1 MSTVNNNVWEIMLNI
16 DRRWIFLLI
25 GVVAIIP
32 FLIGIGMPI
41 STTKEVEDIFYHVN
55 ELGSDDAIFISFDF
69 APGTQA
75 ENMPMAVAVLRHA
88 FAKNIPV
95 FMTAFFPLG
104 HGMAVSGLD
113 HVTNPEIDGYFQIV
127 SWDEWA
133 YIRETGKTSRSDILA
148 AWRSEGNTLSGN
160 AAGWVFEGRDY
171 ALLGFCPMFHLVIL
185 GMTNSI
191 ANQYPEDY
199 HGNPVAEMPM
209 LNEHKSLREVDLVLT
224 TSGSSACV
232 SWVVYGREKIGLNVA
247 FGVTAVM
254 ATDYYP
260 YLQAEQII
268 GQMGGL
274 RGAAEYE
281 VLMVE
286 NGIVETTGKAFT
298 GMDVQSAAHL
308 LIILL
313 IIMGNVAYFAG
324 GFHKKQRLTK
334 GRR

>member
-1 MSTVNNNVWEIMLNI
+1 MSTVNIWEKMLNI

-25 GVVAIIP
+25 GIVAIIP
-32 FLIGIGMPI
+32 FLVGIGMPI
-41 STTKEVEDIFYHVN
+41 STTEEVEDIFYHVN
-55 ELGSDDAIFISFDF
+55 ALGPEDAIFISFDF

-75 ENMPMAVAVLRHA
+75 ENMPMGVAVLRHA
-88 FAKNIPV
+88 FSKNIPV
-95 FMTAFFPLG
+95 FMTAYFPLG
-104 HGMAVSGLD
+104 HGMAINAFNYLTDS
-113 HVTNPEIDGYFQIV
+113 EIDGYFEKV
-127 SWDEWA
+127 EWDEWA
-133 YIRETGKTSRSDILA
+133 YIRESGKTNREDILV
-148 AWRSEGNTLSGN
+148 AWQSDGNVLPDN
-160 AAGWVFEGRDY
+160 AADWIFEGRDY

-209 LNEHKSLREVDLVLT
+209 LIEHKSLREVDLALT
-224 TSGSSACV
+224 TSGSSACI
-232 SWVVYGREKIGLNVA
+232 SWVIYGREKIGLNVA

-260 YLQAEQII
+260 YLQSEQII

-286 NGIVETTGKAFT
+286 NGIAETTGKAFT
-298 GMDVQSAAHL
+298 GMDVQSAAHV

-324 GFHKKQRLTK
+324 GFHKKQKLTK